1 MRKISH
7 ETIDHKIE
15 QINNHWAK
23 KGIDEEWATL
33 KKRQYFHLFFPI
45 VSNFKLLRAVVL
57 MGPRRVGKTVILFQT
72 IQEFLNKG
80 FPSNHI
86 IYLPLDEPL
95 FYSLSLEELVNKY
108 INIMNLSSLKNKV
121 IIFDEI
127 QYLKRWDVQLKT
139 LVDRHKGAKFIASG
153 STAGALKRGSIES
166 GAGRFTDF
174 TLPPLTFYE
183 YIHLLNL
190 EDKLLNIDKVT
201 HQASSAKD
209 IRKLNQEF
217 IKYINYGGF
226 PEALF
231 NPIVRQNP
239 ERFIRR
245 DILEKVLLRDLPSLY
260 GINDVQELNR
270 LFAHL
275 VYQTG
280 NEISYDRL
288 SKTSGVAKN
297 TIKKYMEYLEA
308 AFLIKTVN
316 RVDDKGK
323 IFKRANYIKIY
334 LTSPSIYTAIYG
346 LIKEDNT
353 TILGYLVETALFSQ
367 CMHNP
372 TLLTNLY
379 YARLSNNKG
388 EVDMVYLDQNFKV
401 KWCLEVKWTDRYF
414 EQTDQLQNLITFC
427 KYNTPSKVQ
436 VTTKTKSGHQEEKG
450 VQIEFKESAI
460 VCYNMGKNNLCL

>member
-1 MRKISH
+1 ML
-7 ETIDHKIE
+7 E
-15 QINNHWAK
+15 
-23 KGIDEEWATL
+23 
-33 KKRQYFHLFFPI
+33 
-45 VSNFKLLRAVVL
+45 
-57 MGPRRVGKTVILFQT
+57 KTVILFQT
-72 IQEFLNKG
+72 IQEFLNKDL
-80 FPSNHI
+80 PSKNI

-95 FYSLSLEELVNKY
+95 FYSLSLEDLVNKY
-108 INIMNLSSLKNKV
+108 MNIMNFSSLRNKV

-139 LVDRHKGAKFIASG
+139 LVDRHKGAKFVASG

-183 YIHLLNL
+183 YIDLLNL
-190 EDKLLNIDKVT
+190 EDKLLNIDLTT
-201 HQASSAKD
+201 HQASSAKS
-209 IRKLNQEF
+209 IKKLNQEF

-226 PEALF
+226 PEALI
-231 NPIVRQNP
+231 NKAVRQNP

-270 LFAHL
+270 LFTHL

-280 NEISYDRL
+280 NEISYDKL

-323 IFKRANYIKIY
+323 RFQRANYIKVY

-346 LIKEDNT
+346 LVKEDNT
-353 TILGYLVETALFSQ
+353 NILGPLVETAMFSQ
-367 CMHNP
+367 SMHDSIF
-372 TLLTNLY
+372 LTNLY
-379 YARLSNNKG
+379 YARLSHNKG
-388 EVDMVYLDQNFKV
+388 EVDMVYLDQNFKI

-414 EQTDQLQNLITFC
+414 EQIDQLQGLLTFC
-427 KYNTPSKVQ
+427 RYNTPSRVQ
-436 VTTKTKSGHQEEKG
+436 VTTKTKSGHKEKEG

-460 VCYNMGKNNLCL
+460 ACYNIGKKQLMPLDTQNF